1 MFKQI
6 GAALAFAP
14 AKGRRARNPVHR
26 NSRLAGRCEGT
37 FWRRT
42 TRQDARRIVL
52 AARRYEIA
60 NKQKGCRN
68 GPLGMVGIEVLEL
81 LTNLVDFKT
90 GRLEPSIDTIMSKL
104 CRSRDAVVRAL
115 KALRTHG
122 FLDWIRRYV
131 PTEAEGERGPQ
142 VRQVTNAY
150 RLSLPARAL
159 AFLGRYGA
167 RPAPSDDLLQ
177 AEDERKV
184 ELAEFEKQS
193 MVTSDQLGLFADSDN
208 PVLRS
213 LARMRSK
220 MLLLRES
227 ADRTETR
234 SDSNTKKE

>member
-6 GAALAFAP
+6 GAALALAP

-52 AARRYEIA
+52 AAQRYEIA
-60 NKQKGCRN
+60 MKEHGARN
-68 GPLGMVGIEVLEL
+68 GPLGSIAIDVLEYL
-81 LTNLVDFKT
+81 ANLVDHKT
-90 GRLEPSIDTIMSKL
+90 GRLEPSIETIMSKL
-104 CRSRDAVVRAL
+104 RRSRDAVVRAL

-131 PTEAEGERGPQ
+131 PTEKEGERGPQ

-159 AFLGRYGA
+159 ALLGRYGE

-177 AEDERKV
+177 AKDERKAEV
-184 ELAEFEKQS
+184 AEFERQS

-227 ADRTETR
+227 ANRTETR
-234 SDSNTKKE
+234 SDSNSKIE